1 METLSP
7 NVTDKPKKRKRNGD
21 KKSAA
26 KQRRLSSHEIGENCN
41 CKRFNCF
48 NNVSEIERTH
58 IITHFNALS
67 SKNEQDSFLN
77 SCISLEPITRR
88 RLRKGPEDAKPRDT
102 AVKYF
107 VNVVRD
113 GKRERIQ
120 VCATSFTSFFGVSRK
135 RVELI
140 RSSVMKTG
148 I

>member
-1 METLSP
+1 M
-7 NVTDKPKKRKRNGD
+7 
-21 KKSAA
+21 AA
-26 KQRRLSSHEIGENCN
+26 KQRRLSPHKIGENCN
-41 CKRFNCF
+41 FKRFNCF

-88 RLRKGPEDAKPRDT
+88 RLRKGPEDAKPQDT

-107 VNVVRD
+107 VNVEGR
-113 GKRERIQ
+113 KNERLQ
-120 VCATSFTSFFGVSRK
+120 VCATAFTSFFGVSRK